1 MSQYALEYE
10 HAALAVLNA
19 MPETAMKQVVERLVA
34 FARNPH
40 APGASRPGRD
50 GLRVITIRGIAR
62 AECHINDDTHC
73 VSTVRVLR
81 LV

>member
-1 MSQYALEYE
+1 VSQYAVEYE

-19 MPETAMKQVVERLVA
+19 MPETAMRQVVERLVA

-50 GLRVITIRGIAR
+50 GLRVVTVRGIAR
-62 AECHINDDTHC
+62 AECHINEGTRC
-73 VSTVRVLR
+73 VITIRVLR